1 MNMRSLKR
9 IVRRYSFF
17 FCLWLGSLALYL
29 CLMNGTAYGQARTF
43 EVRNRAS
50 GSYGTLGATPGVVTP
65 VQASSPL
72 NSINGDR
79 LVDPLGQIVDCGGNE
94 FADYT
99 GFTVGLYAAIGNGG
113 EIGAPIALSPTNPPN
128 TIPPLGIAPNI
139 SNVNPYSISNTAING
154 RRGVYNFLLNNS
166 QLTTG
171 STYILVVNPPA
182 NLALGQRR
190 IRIVLGT
197 LNGIIL
203 PYTATS
209 VDGRPIG
216 VDGAFSITESVTVN
230 NAAQNVL
237 SLVALQLNAFL
248 SVCESREIQII
259 KTGDRAAAEPGDIAS
274 YRLTIKNLT
283 STTLINLV
291 IADSLPVGLRY
302 IQNSARAAVNGNP
315 VPVTVKENG
324 INLSFALQA
333 QIPPGNVNAL
343 IAYAVTVSPDAV
355 RGTGRNSASASAV
368 RADNNYTVRDGPAI
382 FTMRIRPGIVSD
394 CATLI
399 GRVFVDKN
407 FDGEQQNGE
416 PGIPNAV
423 VFMDDGNRIVT
434 DANGLYSV
442 ANVIPGARTLVLD
455 LSSLPG
461 YTLAPNLYFIERNSQ
476 SRLVRLSPGSLGRA
490 NFAVTPAFKG
500 VGGQQ

>member
-9 IVRRYSFF
+9 IVKRYAFF
-17 FCLWLGSLALYL
+17 FWLWLGSLALCL
-29 CLMNGTAYGQARTF
+29 CFVNGGAYGQARSF
-43 EVRNRAS
+43 EVRNQAS
-50 GSYGTLGATPGVVTP
+50 GSYGSVGVAAPLQT
-65 VQASSPL
+65 SSPI

-79 LVDPLGQIVDCGGNE
+79 LIDPLGQILDCGGNE
-94 FADYT
+94 FPDYT
-99 GFTVGLYAAIGNGG
+99 GFTVGLYQAVGSGG
-113 EIGAPIALSPTNPPN
+113 EIGAPIALTPTNPPN
-128 TIPPLGIAPNI
+128 TTPPLGIAPNI
-139 SNVNPYSISNTAING
+139 ANVNPYALTNTSVNG
-154 RRGVYNFLLNNS
+154 RRGVYNFLLNAS
-166 QLTTG
+166 QRAAG
-171 STYILVVNPPA
+171 STYILLVNPPA

-190 IRIVLGT
+190 IRLVIGT
-197 LNGIIL
+197 QNGLLL
-203 PYTATS
+203 PYTATA

-216 VDGAFSITESVTVN
+216 VNGAFSITDNVVVN
-230 NAAQNVL
+230 NAALDPL
-237 SLVALQLNAFL
+237 SLIALQLNSTL
-248 SVCESREIQII
+248 SVCEAREIQII

-283 STTLINLV
+283 NTTLNNPV
-291 IADSLPVGLRY
+291 VTDSLPIGLRY
-302 IQNSARAAVNGNP
+302 VQNSARASVNGNL
-315 VPVTVKENG
+315 VPVVVQENG
-324 INLSFALQA
+324 NNLSFAIQA

-343 IAYAVTVSPDAV
+343 VAYAVTVTPDAV
-355 RGTGRNSASASAV
+355 RGTGRNSASVSAI

-382 FTMRIRPGIVSD
+382 FTMRIRPGIVTD

-416 PGIPNAV
+416 PGVPNAV

-455 LSSLPG
+455 ISSLPG